1 MSDINQTIEHIVQDQ
16 QKLKDLQLQMYENL
30 KILIENQKY
39 KSENE
44 SVVIANQGHII
55 KNQEVIVGNQVNI
68 INNQKMIVENQVS
81 LSVILKLQEMILQKI
96 DGTITESEVCK
107 IVNELSENAKAN
119 VKLKALNNPTYIE

>member
-1 MSDINQTIEHIVQDQ
+1 MSDLNQTIDRIVEDQ
-16 QKLKDLQLQMYENL
+16 QNLKELQLQMYENL

-55 KNQEVIVGNQVNI
+55 KNQEVIVSNQVNI

-81 LSVILKLQEMILQKI
+81 LSVILKVQELILQKV
-96 DGTITESEVCK
+96 DSTMSESDVK
-107 IVNELSENAKAN
+107 AVIADLSEKAKEN
-119 VKLKALNNPTYIE
+119 IKIKALNNPTYIE